1 MVSLFLY
8 VFQRHHHPVLTVD
21 PSHIGAVPLVVGSPS
36 LTAPLVMVVCAGAN
50 NTINDYVLLY
60 NANDTSED
68 LQFAEKV
75 QGIWTRQA
83 EQIYTLFTTLLYFTK
98 SAVWR
103 IIVVTDSKATFQK
116 VLDISSHVSMHRLQ
130 LEHSPLWLPENQP
143 QLSQQQWRPCVWAK
157 LFLAES
163 LPNEDAVVYVDTDV
177 VFLGPGEDLWWLLKS
192 LGPQQALALAPE
204 PQYQRDQPSRPF
216 AGRVGLN
223 TGMMALNLTRLRQ
236 LDGGGLGSAVL
247 RAGMMTPSPRH
258 DQDALNHY
266 LSLNPHLLLEVSSR
280 WNFLPSSCFREAP
293 ECTDCISAGIT
304 LLHGA
309 DMSFFRVIDR
319 KVLRSGYLQATY
331 QTLTSLRLGQ
341 DPRLVLVRLQ
351 RHLAQADFWA
361 HIYPCSNNTG
371 LTYALTLAL
380 ADAAMAISLHLP
392 SIRV

>member
-1 MVSLFLY
+1 METPSLSTGYILP
-8 VFQRHHHPVLTVD
+8 Q
-21 PSHIGAVPLVVGSPS
+21 PLVVGNPS
-36 LTAPLVMVVCAGAN
+36 LSSPLVLVVCQAPQDQNITYGDF
-50 NTINDYVLLY
+50 TEPESHLL
-60 NANDTSED
+60 ASW
-68 LQFAEKV
+68 A
-75 QGIWTRQA
+75 RQA
-83 EQIYTLFTTLLYFTK
+83 EQLYTLFTTLLYFTK

-103 IIVVTDSKATFQK
+103 IIVVTDSMATFQK
-116 VLDISSHVSMHRLQ
+116 VLNISSHVSMHRLQ

-163 LPNEDAVVYVDTDV
+163 LPDEDAVVYVDTDV
-177 VFLGPGEDLWWLLKS
+177 VFLGPGEDLWWLLRS

-204 PQYQRDQPSRPF
+204 PQYQRDQPRRPF

-236 LDGGGLGSAVL
+236 LDGGGLGSAIL

-258 DQDALNHY
+258 DQDALNNY

-309 DMSFFRVIDR
+309 DATFHRNIDR
-319 KVLRSGYLQATY
+319 KFMAMYKNLVPLQLHHPPKYFLTRLTTILEIIDFRY
-331 QTLTSLRLGQ
+331 Q
-341 DPRLVLVRLQ
+341 DYV
-351 RHLAQADFWA
+351 
-361 HIYPCSNNTG
+361 CSNFTHLNH
-371 LTYALTLAL
+371 ALTLHL
-380 ADAAMAISLHLP
+380 QDAAVVTLP
-392 SIRV
+392 RDRGG